1 MSLATAYVAS
11 MVPISPGGAGFPPPG
26 RVRMNW
32 DEAHTALVANPA
44 FGASTTRADLW
55 DQLASYLTQFAE
67 VIETNRRDVVGDGL
81 IHHLW
86 LGGSFVST
94 KVDPQNIDVAVCID
108 DDVRERFKGRP
119 GSKFLREHA
128 FNRTKVSHQF
138 KGLSP
143 VEIPYTQV
151 ASVFQRGMLGARELG
166 YLQAR
171 GAWDDWWQRCRDH
184 SAPSGAPSAATTPAR
199 RGYLEVVL

>member
-1 MSLATAYVAS
+1 MSLATEYIAS
-11 MVPISPGGAGFPPPG
+11 MAPIAVGGLGFPPPG
-26 RVRMNW
+26 RVRMTW
-32 DEAHTALVANPA
+32 DEAEAALVTSPT
-44 FGASTTRADLW
+44 FSASTTRAALW
-55 DQLASYLTQFAE
+55 DQLSGYLAQFAE
-67 VIETNRRDVVGDGL
+67 VIEQNRPTVVGDGL
-81 IHHLW
+81 IQHLW

-108 DDVRERFKGRP
+108 DDVRERLKGRP

-138 KGLSP
+138 EGLSP

-151 ASVFQRGMLGARELG
+151 ASVFQRGTLGARELG

-171 GAWDDWWQRCRDH
+171 GAWDDWWQRCRDQ
-184 SAPSGAPSAATTPAR
+184 SVPSGAPSAATTPAR